1 MLIIKS
7 VFNCPLLNHTAM
19 VKNLKNPKRLF

>member
-1 MLIIKS
+1 
-7 VFNCPLLNHTAM
+7 M